1 MGRLRALLY
10 RSLLT
15 QDGRLERGT
24 LLTLTI
30 AAAGLYAFAALADA
44 VRDGGTRAFDERLL
58 LALRAPG
65 NLADPV
71 GPKWVEEMMR
81 DVTALGSTA
90 VLTLMV
96 LMVTGY
102 LLLSDKRRSALTVV
116 LAVVSGV
123 IVSQAAKIAYDRPRP
138 ELVPHGAEVY
148 TASFPSG
155 HSMMAAVVYLTL
167 GALLAR
173 TQADLRVKMYI
184 LGAAVLLALLV
195 GVSRIY
201 LGVHWPT
208 DVLAGWALGGM
219 WAMLCWG
226 VMRRLQ
232 QQRQAEAETG
242 PPRVEGRN

>member
-1 MGRLRALLY
+1 MGRLHALLN
-10 RSLLT
+10 RWFLMR
-15 QDGRLERGT
+15 DGRLERGT
-24 LLTLTI
+24 LLTLI
-30 AAAGLYAFAALADA
+30 LAAAALYAFAALAGA
-44 VRDGGTRAFDERLL
+44 VGGGGTYAFDERVL
-58 LALRAPG
+58 LALRVPG
-65 NLADPV
+65 NLADPI

-81 DVTALGSTA
+81 DITALGSTA

-96 LMVTGY
+96 LVVTGY
-102 LLLSDKRRSALTVV
+102 LLLSDKRRSALTV
-116 LAVVSGV
+116 LFAVVSGV
-123 IVSQAAKIAYDRPRP
+123 VVSQAAKIAYDRPRP

-155 HSMMAAVVYLTL
+155 HSMMAAIVYLTL

-195 GVSRIY
+195 GVSRVY

-219 WAMLCWG
+219 WAMLCRL
-226 VMRRLQ
+226 VMLRLQ
-232 QQRQAEAETG
+232 QRGQAEAETSAG
-242 PPRVEGRN
+242 RVEDRN

>member
-1 MGRLRALLY
+1 MGRLHALLN
-10 RSLLT
+10 RWFLMR
-15 QDGRLERGT
+15 DGRLERGT
-24 LLTLTI
+24 LLTLI
-30 AAAGLYAFAALADA
+30 LAAAALYAFAALAGA
-44 VRDGGTRAFDERLL
+44 VGGGGTYAFDERVL
-58 LALRAPG
+58 LALRVPG
-65 NLADPV
+65 NLADPI

-81 DVTALGSTA
+81 DITALGSTA

-96 LMVTGY
+96 LVVTGY
-102 LLLSDKRRSALTVV
+102 LLLSGKRRSALTVL

-123 IVSQAAKIAYDRPRP
+123 VASQAAKIAYGRPRP

-155 HSMMAAVVYLTL
+155 HSMMAAIVYLTL

-195 GVSRIY
+195 GVSRVY

-219 WAMLCWG
+219 WAMLCRL
-226 VMRRLQ
+226 VMLRLQ
-232 QQRQAEAETG
+232 QRGQAEAETSAG
-242 PPRVEGRN
+242 RVEDRN